1 MNKDIIA
8 IVGPSGVGKSTI
20 ANYLTENYQ
29 VNMPI
34 CFTTREKR
42 EDDSYYHYVSEEEFL
57 KMENNNCFFFTSG
70 KNDKYGYMYNLENDY
85 PTLLLTS
92 YKNILKFYQNNPNI
106 IIILLSFSNIKE
118 CITSRNNNRL
128 DINKLNERIEYAIN
142 DYNNYFDKVYKI
154 CSLSLISD
162 FYSITQVN
170 QIISSFLLTNN
181 IIKEQNMIR
190 RKKK

>member
-20 ANYLTENYQ
+20 ADYLIQNYH

-42 EDDSYYHYVSEEEFL
+42 DDDTYYHYVSEEEFI
-57 KMENNNCFFFTSG
+57 KMANRNCFFFTSG
-70 KNDKYGYMYNLENDY
+70 TKDKYGYMNNFQNDY

-92 YKNILKFYQNNPNI
+92 YKNILSFYQENPKTT
-106 IIILLSFSNIKE
+106 IILLSFSNIKE
-118 CITSRNNNRL
+118 CMIARNNNRL
-128 DINKLNERIEYAIN
+128 EEAKLDERIRYAIN

-162 FYSITQVN
+162 SYSIIQVN
-170 QIISSFLLTNN
+170 QIVSNFLLANN
-181 IIKEQNMIR
+181 VIKEKGVVR
-190 RKKK
+190 RIKK

>member
-42 EDDSYYHYVSEEEFL
+42 EDDSYY
-57 KMENNNCFFFTSG
+57 CFFFTSG